1 MKFNT
6 KIRNLLIILFSTLA
20 LSACSTA
27 KKSTVGTSGMFT
39 REQIQL
45 NI

>member
-27 KKSTVGTSGMFT
+27 KKSSTVGTSGDVYT
-39 REQIQL
+39 G
-45 NI
+45 N